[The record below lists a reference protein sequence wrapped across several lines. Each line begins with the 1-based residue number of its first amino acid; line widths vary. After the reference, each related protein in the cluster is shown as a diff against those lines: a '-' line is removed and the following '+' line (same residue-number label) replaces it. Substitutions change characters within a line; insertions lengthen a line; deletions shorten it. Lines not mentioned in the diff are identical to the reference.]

1 MRRRCPGR
9 DSANDSERGQSLV
22 IIVLLMF
29 GMIAFL
35 GLVIDGGGVFMDR
48 RRAQDASDGAAYA
61 GARQLALR
69 PDDSAAS
76 ERAVWNNVVDYA
88 KANGVASASDVTA
101 TFLDGSG
108 TDICQINQ
116 NCFGVPTDPLATGVR
131 VTTTLDLQLYFISL
145 IIGKQPIPVSAIAA
159 VQSGPPAVATN
170 LMPMT
175 LKWPCDTYDP
185 NNPDNC
191 PKLTYGVPY
200 VLMGSPQLPGGFQWT
215 SYDCA
220 SSSQDIFQ
228 YLTLQKPRT
237 AVMADQSDTYYNP
250 LNPTQYNTPPPSPN
264 PWICSGP
271 GVQPDSSIST
281 ALDCWINLA
290 SGCWQ
295 PSWGPEPPDNTWT
308 VPVYDQNNGQTGS
321 NAMYHTVMFAEF
333 KLLGYWFGNNQCNWV
348 GKTGAQSCNPNQPDL
363 QTYAPELYTCATT
376 QDPNAPPGQKMKCI
390 MGMFL
395 KKVTDLQ
402 IFAGKCNTIG
412 INICGMSLSQ

>member
-61 GARQLALR
+61 GARELALR

-76 ERAVWNNVVDYA
+76 EQAVWNNVVDYA

-145 IIGKQPIPVSAIAA
+145 IIGKQPIPVSAVAA

-175 LKWPCDTYDP
+175 LPFPCDYDP
-185 NNPDNC
+185 YHPEAC
-191 PKLTYGVPY
+191 SLQTGQPY
-200 VLMGSPQLPGGFQWT
+200 VLMGNSLLPGGFQWT

-220 SSSQDIFQ
+220 SSSVDIFE
-228 YLTLQKPRT
+228 YLTLQKPST
-237 AVMADQSDTYYNP
+237 AVMADQSDKYYNP

-271 GVQPDSSIST
+271 GVQPNNNISD
-281 ALDCWINLA
+281 ALNCWIHLD
-290 SGCWQ
+290 SGCWD
-295 PSWGPEPPDNTWT
+295 PSWGPKPPDNTWT
-308 VPVYDQNNGQTGS
+308 VPVYDHDNGQTGS
-321 NAMYHTVMFAEF
+321 NAKYHTVMFAEF
-333 KLLGYWFGNNQCNWV
+333 QLLGYWFGNNQCNWV
-348 GKTGAQSCNPNQPDL
+348 GNPIQDNCPNQVSDL
-363 QTYAPELYTCATT
+363 PLQLQGCA
-376 QDPNAPPGQKMKCI
+376 NSNNKCI
-390 MGMFL
+390 MGQFL
-395 KKVTDLQ
+395 KKVTDLE
-402 IFAGKCNTIG
+402 IFAGRCNTIG